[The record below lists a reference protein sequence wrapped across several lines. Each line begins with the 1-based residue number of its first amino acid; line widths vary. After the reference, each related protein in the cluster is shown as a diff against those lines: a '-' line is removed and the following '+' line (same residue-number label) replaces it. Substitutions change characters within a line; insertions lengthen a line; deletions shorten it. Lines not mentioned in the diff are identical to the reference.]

1 MDLEVA
7 RSLADLV
14 SVDAMVTEAGKVM
27 YANTSLEK
35 RVRDQM
41 GWRGVDGHHL
51 SELFDEP
58 HVNQVR
64 EWYDELRSRDD
75 RFGVLELRSRGR
87 VDRKLT
93 AIRLEERELIVVWS
107 QQDLPVMDRY
117 RDLETSARIFHNYLR
132 DGGLGL
138 MILQDEEDRD
148 AVIRYVSPEGADILE
163 RKPEDLQGLELV
175 GFASPDEQEGL
186 LERCRARMTGSPT
199 EAHSELRLLSPDGE
213 ILLLDTVMGPSTWDG
228 EPAVYCLFRDE
239 SERQIMIEELRRFEQ
254 GFEMLDDTMVLA
266 DKDFNIIYI
275 NPKGLER
282 SGYTHEEVMG
292 QPAYIFAATDEGE
305 LDPLDL
311 AQKLFETG
319 KWTGERTAIS
329 KDGRKYPV
337 EISVVMT
344 IDHKGDPEM
353 VSVVSRDITARKEVE
368 REMLQ
373 ARDRA
378 EFFTDLMSHDINNYI
393 QGVIGYLDLLSNTEL
408 DGEQRTHL
416 LQASEQADRV
426 STLIDRVRTISRAQH
441 AMELKPVDLK
451 AVVEQAVADV
461 RPRAAARNVEVRVGI
476 PQGPVPVMADE
487 LLDEVVINLLDNA
500 IKFCKGTDAVVE
512 VGIDTRE
519 ERGTAVLSVSDRG
532 PGIPD
537 EFKESVF
544 FRFVRKREEA
554 EGTGLGLSLVMALT
568 ERYRGSVWVEDRLP
582 GRPGEGARFVVEVPL
597 A

>member
-1 MDLEVA
+1 LDLEVA

-14 SVDAMVTEAGKVM
+14 SVDAMVTEAGKMM
-27 YANTSLEK
+27 YANPSLAK
-35 RVRDQM
+35 RVSDQM
-41 GWRGVDGHHL
+41 GWKEARGHHL
-51 SELFDEP
+51 SELFEEP
-58 HVNQVR
+58 HVTQVR

-75 RFGVLELRSRGR
+75 RFGVLELRTRGK
-87 VDRKLT
+87 VERKLT
-93 AIRLEERELIVVWS
+93 AIRLEERELIVMLS
-107 QQDLPVMDRY
+107 HQDLPLMDRY
-117 RDLETSARIFHNYLR
+117 RDLESSARIFNNYLR

-138 MILQDEEDRD
+138 MILQDEEDRE
-148 AVIRYVSPEGADILE
+148 AVIRYISPEGADILE
-163 RKPEDLQGLELV
+163 RKPDDLQGLELV
-175 GFASPDEQEGL
+175 GFAATEERDGL
-186 LERCRARMTGSPT
+186 LERCRDRMRGRSKD
-199 EAHSELRLLSPDGE
+199 AHGELRLVSPDGE
-213 ILLLDTVMGPSTWDG
+213 TLLLDTVMGPTTWDA

-239 SERQIMIEELRRFEQ
+239 TERQIMIEELRRFEH

-266 DKDFNIIYI
+266 DKDFNVIYI

-282 SGYTHEEVMG
+282 SGYSHEEVLG
-292 QPAYIFAATDEGE
+292 QPAYIFASTEEGE

-319 KWTGERTAIS
+319 RWTGERTAIS
-329 KDGRKYPV
+329 KEGRKYPV
-337 EISVVMT
+337 EISVTMT
-344 IDHKGDPEM
+344 TDHKGDPEM
-353 VSVVSRDITARKEVE
+353 VSVLSRDITARKEVE

-393 QGVIGYLDLLSNTEL
+393 QGVIGYLDLLSSTSL
-408 DGEQRTHL
+408 DEEQKKHL

-426 STLIDRVRTISRAQH
+426 STLIDRVRTISKAQH
-441 AMELKPVDLK
+441 SMELKPVDLK

-461 RPRAAARNVEVRVGI
+461 RPRAAARDVEVRVEE

-500 IKFCKGTDAVVE
+500 IKFCKGDAAVVE
-512 VGIDTRE
+512 VGIATRE
-519 ERGTAVLSVSDRG
+519 DRGAAVLLVSDRG

-554 EGTGLGLSLVMALT
+554 EGTGLGLSLVMSLT
-568 ERYRGSVWVEDRLP
+568 ERYHGKVWVEDRVP
-582 GRPGEGARFVVEVPL
+582 GKAEEGARFVVELPL